1 MRKAGHKGIGDVAI
15 AQPAVGSPAAG
26 ATTAA
31 LTSTG
36 GGRGRGGIAVQSA
49 RAIFPVEPLL
59 LDWRRL
65 RQEIAAAFSRNA
77 LVVARYSGGIG
88 AVLRKLPIRS
98 D

>member
-1 MRKAGHKGIGDVAI
+1 M
-15 AQPAVGSPAAG
+15 
-26 ATTAA
+26 
-31 LTSTG
+31 
-36 GGRGRGGIAVQSA
+36 QSA